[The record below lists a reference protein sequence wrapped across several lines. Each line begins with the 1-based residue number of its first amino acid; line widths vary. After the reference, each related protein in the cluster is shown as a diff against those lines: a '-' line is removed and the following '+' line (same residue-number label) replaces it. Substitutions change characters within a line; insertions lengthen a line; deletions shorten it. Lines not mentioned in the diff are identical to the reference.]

1 MDDGNSNDG
10 LTHSARELRR
20 ACDLERRLPKEW
32 KNGDLPKI
40 EKTLLE
46 MVPDPLFFNPFIL
59 DTKPSTFNPRP
70 STLYVQPTTLSPE
83 HSTACLRFLRM
94 GEQD

>member
-59 DTKPSTFNPRP
+59 DTKPSTFNPLCATHN
-70 STLYVQPTTLSPE
+70 SQP
-83 HSTACLRFLRM
+83 
-94 GEQD
+94 